1 MADKIPV
8 LFIQSQ
14 TAFGAD
20 SLIQAEIARH
30 LDRDKFVVHV
40 ACTRGDGSE
49 VPASLAKIRQI
60 PDIQLRETDF
70 IPGLNRR
77 SLGET
82 LRGFRSMLSFPSEVV
97 SLCNYIKQNKIRI
110 LHCTEKPRDAVYAMA
125 LGKLTGAKSLVHIHV
140 KWSNEYTLPARAS
153 VQHADAALAI
163 SEYVRD
169 TLIDMG
175 KPPSRVF
182 TVLNALDA
190 SDWNPDLDGSEVRR
204 ELGISAE
211 APVIASIS
219 RLFSWKGPTQL
230 LDAAAIV
237 AKEFPALR
245 VLIVGADEVY
255 VHGGSYTAELKAQ
268 VERLGITQNVIF
280 TGYRRDAARILA
292 ASDLFT
298 MPSFEEPFGVVFL
311 EAMAMR
317 KPVIGI
323 DNGGTPEVVTQG
335 KAGLLSPPWDVPRLA
350 ENIAR
355 LLRDGALRREMGEF
369 GRQRV
374 LEYFNPQRMARETGD
389 VYERLLAL

>member
-14 TAFGAD
+14 AGFGAD

-40 ACTRGDGSE
+40 ACTRGDGSF
-49 VPASLAKIRQI
+49 VPPSLEKIRQI
-60 PDIQLRETDF
+60 PDIHLRETDF
-70 IPGLNRR
+70 VPGLNRR
-77 SLGET
+77 TLAET
-82 LRGFRSMLSFPSEVV
+82 VRGLRSMVSFPSEVV
-97 SLCNYIKQNKIRI
+97 ALCEYIKQNKIRI
-110 LHCTEKPRDAVYAMA
+110 LHCTEKPRDALYAVV
-125 LGKLTGAKSLVHIHV
+125 LGKLTGAKSIVHVHV
-140 KWSNEYTLPARAS
+140 KWSKEYTLPARAS
-153 VQHADAALAI
+153 VQYADAALAI
-163 SEYVRD
+163 SQYVRD
-169 TLIDMG
+169 TIVDMG
-175 KPPSRVF
+175 KPAAQVP

-190 SDWNPDLDGSEVRR
+190 SGWDPDLDGSEVRR
-204 ELGISAE
+204 ELGISPE

-237 AKEFPALR
+237 AKEFPGLR

-268 VERLGITQNVIF
+268 VKRLGIEQNVIF
-280 TGYRRDAARILA
+280 TGHRRDAARILA

-335 KAGLLSPPWDVPRLA
+335 KAGLLSPPWDVPTLA
-350 ENIAR
+350 DNIIK
-355 LLRDGALRREMGEF
+355 LLRDADLRRQMGEY
-369 GRQRV
+369 GRKRV

-389 VYERLLAL
+389 VYERLLAQ

>member
-14 TAFGAD
+14 TGFGAD

-30 LDRDKFVVHV
+30 LDRDKFEVHV
-40 ACTRGDGSE
+40 ACTRGSGTE
-49 VPASLAKIRQI
+49 VPAALERYRKMPGIH
-60 PDIQLRETDF
+60 LRETDF
-70 IPGLNRR
+70 APGLTRR
-77 SLGET
+77 SLSET
-82 LRGFRSMLSFPSEVV
+82 VRGLRSLASFPSEVV
-97 SLCNYIKQNKIRI
+97 ALRDYIKQNKIRI
-110 LHCTEKPRDAVYAMA
+110 LHCTEKPRDAVYAVA
-125 LGKLTGAKSLVHIHV
+125 LGKLTGAKSIVHVHV
-140 KWSNEYTLPARAS
+140 KWSMEYKLPARAA
-153 VQHADAALAI
+153 VRYADAALAI
-163 SEYVRD
+163 SAYVRD
-169 TLIDMG
+169 TIVEMG
-175 KPPSRVF
+175 TPPSRVY

-190 SDWNPDLDGSEVRR
+190 SAWDPDLDGSAVRR
-204 ELGISAE
+204 ELGLAPD

-230 LDAAAIV
+230 LEASAIV

-245 VLIVGADEVY
+245 VLIVGADERY

-268 VERLGITQNVIF
+268 VERLGIQQNVIF
-280 TGYRRDAARILA
+280 TGHRGDAARILA

-350 ENIAR
+350 ENISQ
-355 LLRDGALRREMGEF
+355 LLRDAELRRKMGEY
-369 GRQRV
+369 GRKRV
-374 LEYFNPQRMARETGD
+374 LEYFNPVRMARETGD
-389 VYERLLAL
+389 VYEQMLAQ